1 MKAYGVILVL
11 LMVFATLA
19 AVKSSIDYEAL
30 SVPELETLANKG
42 DAEAQ
47 GWLGDK
53 YYFGEG
59 VTRDYKK
66 AVKWYLLAVDQGD
79 SYPQYNLGN
88 SYYFGQG
95 VNQDYKE
102 ALKWFQLAADQGYA
116 EAQYSLGVMY
126 AYGQGVTQDYKEAI
140 KLYHLSADQG
150 YAYAQSILGKM
161 FFNGDGVSIDYEKAY
176 FWFLIAVENA
186 DADYLDSYSQDRD
199 KTAAKLTTA
208 QKNKVQQEAKAW
220 LKEKGLE

>member
-19 AVKSSIDYEAL
+19 AVMSSIDYEAL

-47 GWLGDK
+47 YWLGLRFEK
-53 YYFGEG
+53 GTG
-59 VTRDYKK
+59 VVQNYLE
-66 AVKWYLLAVDQGD
+66 AVKWYRLAVEE
-79 SYPQYNLGN
+79 
-88 SYYFGQG
+88 G
-95 VNQDYKE
+95 V
-102 ALKWFQLAADQGYA
+102 A
-116 EAQYSLGVMY
+116 EAQYDLGVMY

-220 LKEKGLE
+220 MKEKGLE